1 MVIRR
6 ENKMANYYASIRTN
20 YFRVKDEKKFR
31 EFMAHVSGTED
42 RVELWEEKD
51 KNGNTV
57 FGFGT
62 LGGIA
67 GVTDYHNNSED
78 DGEDEDSEADFD
90 AFLDSLQ
97 TFVADDDAIII
108 LESGHEKIWE
118 SISGTVQ
125 SADLAFA
132 NIEAPVSKDLPYSSF
147 PNFNMH
153 PEYPEAAVSAGFNV
167 FSLVNNHTNDQG
179 LEGMRATAKW
189 AETVHT
195 QTQNAEN
202 GRTVYF
208 SGLKKTPE
216 EKFSSCIIKK
226 DGWTVLFLAVTEIL
240 NRPDFKTYMN
250 YVPYT
255 QKGRESLTAF
265 VSALR
270 KENPCDIFVLSVHT
284 DETEY
289 VPGVA
294 EKRRNYYYTLLES
307 GVDVIWANHPHII
320 REREIIGN
328 ERTGNLEKL
337 IMYGNGN
344 TISGQRW
351 QPELD
356 NPLNDRENT
365 GDGLLFEVTFSR
377 KHGTESEKNVIIK
390 ETNPCYI
397 SPHHHLK

>member
-1 MVIRR
+1 MRNFVLLFFAFLPLLFAVTGCSTVS
-6 ENKMANYYASIRTN
+6 KQTPP
-20 YFRVKDEKKFR
+20 EKEDTITLLFAGDV
-31 EFMAHVSGTED
+31 MAHKPNFNMRGY
-42 RVELWEEKD
+42 
-51 KNGNTV
+51 N
-57 FGFGT
+57 
-62 LGGIA
+62 
-67 GVTDYHNNSED
+67 
-78 DGEDEDSEADFD
+78 
-90 AFLDSLQ
+90 
-97 TFVADDDAIII
+97 
-108 LESGHEKIWE
+108 KIWE

-208 SGLKKTPE
+208 SGLKKSPE
-216 EKFSSCIIKK
+216 EKFSSCIIEK
-226 DGWTVLFLAVTEIL
+226 DGWTILFLAVTEIL

-397 SPHHHLK
+397 TTYINTNWEFIIKNLDSDFVDYLKNAGRHKWASYIEKRIEICGKTKETIVWK